1 MNRKTLWYVAD
12 PMCSWCWG
20 FSPVVEAIRREYRD
34 RLGMELLLGGLR
46 PGTRHALP
54 AAQREEILHHWHAVR
69 QATGQ
74 PFQFEGA
81 LPPGFIYDTEPAS
94 RAVVAASLLHPGEVF
109 AFFRSV
115 QSAFYAAQRN
125 VTDPAVLM
133 QLAEEVGL
141 DAQHFSRLLDSDTA
155 RDLTQ
160 DHFQRARQWG
170 IQSFP
175 TLVAQDGSDH
185 AVLARGY
192 LSFEALRPALDA
204 WLA

>member
-94 RAVVAASLLHPGEVF
+94 RAVVAVSLLHPGEVF

-141 DAQHFSRLLDSDTA
+141 DAQHFSRLLDSDTV

-192 LSFEALRPALDA
+192 RSFEALRPALDA